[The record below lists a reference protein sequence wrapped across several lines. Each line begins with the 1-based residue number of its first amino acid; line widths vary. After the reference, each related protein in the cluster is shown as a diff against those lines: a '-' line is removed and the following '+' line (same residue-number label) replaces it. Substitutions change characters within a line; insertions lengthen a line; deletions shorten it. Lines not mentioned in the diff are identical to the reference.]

1 MDLFDDIKN
10 VIVAPSMN
18 EHKKSMDSENPRDFM
33 DVYLTQVKNTSDP
46 NSSFHGKKGEESL
59 IATMIDLFLAGN
71 KIKINFVFYLPAV
84 RLVSSRNHR
93 HSTIQYRLIYEQCV
107 LSTV

>member
-18 EHKKSMDSENPRDFM
+18 EHKKSMDPENPRDFM

-59 IATMIDLFLAGN
+59 ISTMIDLFLAGN
-71 KIKINFVFYLPAV
+71 INSTSALFFSFRPNGQPALGITKICF
-84 RLVSSRNHR
+84 
-93 HSTIQYRLIYEQCV
+93 
-107 LSTV
+107 

>member
-1 MDLFDDIKN
+1 MIIKYGAPLFSKAVMDLFDDIKN
-10 VIVAPSMN
+10 IIIAPSMD

-33 DVYLTQVKNTSDP
+33 DVYLTQVKNTSDT

-71 KIKINFVFYLPAV
+71 EFLLF
-84 RLVSSRNHR
+84 
-93 HSTIQYRLIYEQCV
+93 
-107 LSTV
+107 

>member
-10 VIVAPSMN
+10 VIVAPAMN

-33 DVYLTQVKNTSDP
+33 DVYLTQVKNTCDP

-71 KIKINFVFYLPAV
+71 KIKKLGYILVSKRQYMVIILLKQLVYTYSLIHPAV
-84 RLVSSRNHR
+84 
-93 HSTIQYRLIYEQCV
+93 
-107 LSTV
+107 

>member
-1 MDLFDDIKN
+1 MNLFDDIKN
-10 VIVAPSMN
+10 VIVAPAMN

-71 KIKINFVFYLPAV
+71 EIK
-84 RLVSSRNHR
+84 SSKYYFLAAG
-93 HSTIQYRLIYEQCV
+93 QMDGQL
-107 LSTV
+107 

>member
-71 KIKINFVFYLPAV
+71 EIKFSFFAALD
-84 RLVSSRNHR
+84 RKHFQSCL
-93 HSTIQYRLIYEQCV
+93 
-107 LSTV
+107 

>member
-1 MDLFDDIKN
+1 MVYFFSIAVMDLFDDIKN
-10 VIVAPSMN
+10 IIIAPSMD

-33 DVYLTQVKNTSDP
+33 DVYLTQVKNTNDT

-71 KIKINFVFYLPAV
+71 EFLLF
-84 RLVSSRNHR
+84 
-93 HSTIQYRLIYEQCV
+93 
-107 LSTV
+107 